1 MSGLLK
7 IIFKGHFLLG
17 KEPVMSFSSSE
28 EIFFFENVILGG
40 LVYSQ
45 FPQKPVGRDAP
56 LWPGDTSGSF

>member
-17 KEPVMSFSSSE
+17 KEPVISFSSTKE
-28 EIFFFENVILGG
+28 TFFFKILILGG

-45 FPQKPVGRDAP
+45 LPQKPMGRDVP
-56 LWPGDTSGSF
+56 LSPGDTSGSL

>member
-17 KEPVMSFSSSE
+17 KEPVISFSSSE
-28 EIFFFENVILGG
+28 EIFFFKILILGG

-45 FPQKPVGRDAP
+45 LPQEPIGRDAP
-56 LWPGDTSGSF
+56 LSPGDTSGSS